1 MSDEKIRTNITLPKY
16 HHDWLKIWAWV
27 KGTGFTTLAANIVA
41 ARVEA
46 NRDDIIVMLSY
57 RAEQMGITV
66 DDLIARILADS
77 E

>member
-1 MSDEKIRTNITLPKY
+1 MSDERIRTNITLPKY
-16 HHDWLKIWAWV
+16 HHDWLKLWAWA
-27 KGTGFTTLAANIVA
+27 KGTGFTTLAGNIVA

-57 RAEQMGITV
+57 RAAQMGITV
-66 DDLIARILADS
+66 DDLIAQILS